1 MPQLDSLR
9 TFAVFAVMV
18 HHFWPE
24 ATFNLPLGFVGVQ
37 LFFVLSGFLITG
49 ILWPAREAVQTGRW
63 SARTIFQRF
72 YIRRFLRIFP
82 LFYGTLAILCLLGIS
97 EVRDSLPWH
106 VSYLSNFYFA
116 KLGWFPNHINHL
128 WSLAVEEQFYLVWP
142 FVIVLTPRRF
152 LLPTLV
158 AIAAIGP
165 AYRWIGGLMDVDWMW
180 TFTPPF
186 ANVDSLALGGILAYA
201 WATESEGAGG
211 AGAGAAGT
219 LSLRARMAW
228 VGGWIGTP
236 LVIGLSALSVLHMSL
251 GMAHAV
257 FEYTI
262 WAIFFVWL
270 IDGAGRGFTGPLGKI
285 LELKPLL
292 YLGQISYGLYV
303 FHPLTI
309 GLARWTFAQVGRPY
323 PDHPAMMF
331 VLLVAGTIAIATCS
345 WHLYE
350 KPLNDLKRHFDFRL
364 LAAEHAENAES
375 SKVRH
380 EDPKNPNITKKRLTT
395 EVTEDAEA
403 FG

>member
-1 MPQLDSLR
+1 MPQLDALR

-49 ILWPAREAVQTGRW
+49 ILWPAREAVQVGHW
-63 SARTIFQRF
+63 SAAAVFRRF

-82 LFYGTLAILCLLGIS
+82 LFYGTLAILCVLGIS

-116 KLGWFPNHINHL
+116 RLGWFPNHINHL

-142 FVIVLTPRRF
+142 FVIVLTPRRY
-152 LLPTLV
+152 LLPALI

-165 AYRWIGGLMDVDWMW
+165 AYRWIGGLLEVDWMW

-201 WATESEGAGG
+201 WATEAEGAGG
-211 AGAGAAGT
+211 PAGRMRT
-219 LSLRARMAW
+219 LSLRAQLVW

-236 LVIGLSALSVLHMSL
+236 LVIGLSMLSVLHLSL

-262 WAIFFVWL
+262 WAMFFVWL
-270 IDGAGRGFTGPLGKI
+270 IDGAGRGFSGASGRV
-285 LELKPLL
+285 LELQPLL

-303 FHPLTI
+303 FHPLVI
-309 GLARWTFAQVGRPY
+309 GLARWSFARVGQPY
-323 PDHPAMMF
+323 PQHPAIMF
-331 VLLVAGTIAIATCS
+331 VVLVAATVAIAALS
-345 WHLYE
+345 WHFFE
-350 KPLNDLKRHFDFRL
+350 RPLNDLKRRFQQPQPI
-364 LAAEHAENAES
+364 ATINAEAIDS
-375 SKVRH
+375 SLVY
-380 EDPKNPNITKKRLTT
+380 
-395 EVTEDAEA
+395 VTSTAHR
-403 FG
+403 